1 MYERSCFSPKDERSC
16 YFSCV
21 AEVTEGTHGAPGEQR
36 TGGPDADRFDG
47 RRERGRRTRASI
59 LATAVDIAS
68 VDGLEGLTI
77 GRLATELG
85 MSKSGLFAHFGSKEE
100 LQLAT
105 IDAAR
110 DVFIEEVVH
119 PVRTAGRGLPRLR
132 ALLDAH
138 LAYLRR
144 NVFKGGCFFSAA
156 RMEFDSRPPGPV
168 RDAIA
173 QQTDDWLA
181 LLAALVHAAQ
191 EAGHLDPDIEPEQLA
206 FELDALQAAANVSYQ
221 LRGDETVFDRAD
233 RAVEARLEAAALAA
247 R

>member
-1 MYERSCFSPKDERSC
+1 
-16 YFSCV
+16 
-21 AEVTEGTHGAPGEQR
+21 VTDLT
-36 TGGPDADRFDG
+36 ADRPDS

-68 VDGLEGLTI
+68 VEGLEGLTI
-77 GRLATELG
+77 GRLAAELG

-105 IDAAR
+105 IEAAR
-110 DVFIEEVVH
+110 EVFIEEVVH

-144 NVFKGGCFFSAA
+144 EVFKGGCFFGAA
-156 RMEFDSRPPGPV
+156 RAEFDSRPPGPV

-173 QQTDDWLA
+173 KQTDDWLA
-181 LLAALVHAAQ
+181 LLAARVRAAQ
-191 EAGHLDPDIEPEQLA
+191 EAGHLDPGIEPEQLA
-206 FELDALQAAANVSYQ
+206 FELDALQAAANVGYQ
-221 LRGDETVFDRAD
+221 LRKDASVFDRAQ
-233 RAVEARLEAAALAA
+233 RAVEARLAAAEIAG
-247 R
+247 

>member
-1 MYERSCFSPKDERSC
+1 MAASSDERSP
-16 YFSCV
+16 SR
-21 AEVTEGTHGAPGEQR
+21 PSRRRRSDGER
-36 TGGPDADRFDG
+36 SRAAIL
-47 RRERGRRTRASI
+47 REAAR
-59 LATAVDIAS
+59 LATVE
-68 VDGLEGLTI
+68 GLEGLSLA
-77 GRLATELG
+77 RLADAVG

-105 IDAAR
+105 IEAAR

-138 LAYLRR
+138 LAYMRR
-144 NVFKGGCFFSAA
+144 NVFSGGCFFGAA

-181 LLAALVHAAQ
+181 LLAARVHAAQ
-191 EAGHLDPDIEPEQLA
+191 DAGHLDPDIEPEQLA

-221 LRGDETVFDRAD
+221 LRGDETVFDRAA
-233 RAVEARLEAAALAA
+233 RAIEARLAAATVAGA
-247 R
+247 G

>member
-1 MYERSCFSPKDERSC
+1 VRTNDRAIFAG
-16 YFSCV
+16 V
-21 AEVTEGTHGAPGEQR
+21 AEILR
-36 TGGPDADRFDG
+36 DRADG
-47 RRERGRRTRASI
+47 RRERGRRTRTSI
-59 LATAVDIAS
+59 LATAADIAS
-68 VDGLEGLTI
+68 VEGLEGLTI

-110 DVFIEEVVH
+110 DVFIAEVVH
-119 PVRTAGRGLPRLR
+119 PVRAAGGGLPRLR

-144 NVFKGGCFFSAA
+144 DVFSGGCFFSAA
-156 RMEFDSRPPGPV
+156 RMEFDSRPAGPV

-173 QQTDDWLA
+173 KQTDDWLA
-181 LLAALVHAAQ
+181 LLAARVHAAQ
-191 EAGHLDPDIEPEQLA
+191 AAGHLDPDVEPEQLA
-206 FELDALQAAANVSYQ
+206 FELDALQGAANVGYQ

-233 RAVEARLEAAALAA
+233 CAVEARLAAATLPVSGGDA
-247 R
+247 

>member
-1 MYERSCFSPKDERSC
+1 LYERSCFLAKDERSC
-16 YFSCV
+16 YFFGV
-21 AEVTEGTHGAPGEQR
+21 ADVTEGAERPPSGQASGAAS
-36 TGGPDADRFDG
+36 TADR

-68 VDGLEGLTI
+68 VEGLEGLTI
-77 GRLATELG
+77 GRLASELG

-110 DVFIEEVVH
+110 EVFIEQVVH

-138 LAYLRR
+138 LAYMRR
-144 NVFKGGCFFSAA
+144 DVFSGGCFFGAA
-156 RMEFDSRPPGPV
+156 RMEFDGRPPGPV
-168 RDAIA
+168 RDAITR
-173 QQTDDWLA
+173 QTDDWLA
-181 LLAALVHAAQ
+181 LLAARVHAAQ
-191 EAGHLDPDIEPEQLA
+191 EAGHLDPTIEPEQLA

-221 LRGDETVFDRAD
+221 LRGDETVFDRAQ
-233 RAVEARLEAAALAA
+233 RAVEGRLAAATVAGA
-247 R
+247 G

>member
-1 MYERSCFSPKDERSC
+1 
-16 YFSCV
+16 V
-21 AEVTEGTHGAPGEQR
+21 AEVTD
-36 TGGPDADRFDG
+36 DATRSDG

-68 VDGLEGLTI
+68 VEGLEGLTI

-105 IDAAR
+105 IGAAR

-132 ALLDAH
+132 ALLEAH

-144 NVFKGGCFFSAA
+144 NVFQGGCFFGAA

-181 LLAALVHAAQ
+181 LLAARVHAAQ

-206 FELDALQAAANVSYQ
+206 FELDALQAAANVSYSCAATKPSSTAPIAPSKPGS
-221 LRGDETVFDRAD
+221 RPRRWPRARK
-233 RAVEARLEAAALAA
+233 RARRAIRSP